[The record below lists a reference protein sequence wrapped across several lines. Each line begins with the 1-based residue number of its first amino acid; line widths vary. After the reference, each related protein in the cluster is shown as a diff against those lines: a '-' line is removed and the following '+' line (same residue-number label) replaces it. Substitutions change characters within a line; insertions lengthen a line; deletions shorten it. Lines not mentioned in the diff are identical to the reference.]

1 MLLRV
6 NLVFVKKI
14 RRGREKQCICT
25 NFNEKIDTA
34 NNKQKFWITFISGKK
49 KRLRNRLKELIG

>member
-34 NNKQKFWITFISGKK
+34 NNKQKFWITFISGEKK
-49 KRLRNRLKELIG
+49 KTEK